1 MTRITTTILVVMLL
15 TNGGVTAMEGSGLSD
30 DLGVSLA
37 PGIDKTMEETT
48 ADLKRFQ
55 TSEGLGDTLFALFAS
70 AGNVAEILISGAFA
84 APSMLLNLGF
94 PAYIVVPM
102 FSPMYVLGSLE
113 LVSIFTGR
121 RLI

>member
-1 MTRITTTILVVMLL
+1 MSRITTTIVVVMLL
-15 TNGGVTAMEGSGLSD
+15 TNGGVTAMESSGLAD
-30 DLGVSLA
+30 DLGVTLA
-37 PGIDKTMEETT
+37 PGIDQTMDDLTNDVEEF
-48 ADLKRFQ
+48 R

-70 AGNVAEILISGAFA
+70 AGNVMEIIISGAFA

-94 PAYIVVPM
+94 PTWLVVPL

-121 RLI
+121 RMI